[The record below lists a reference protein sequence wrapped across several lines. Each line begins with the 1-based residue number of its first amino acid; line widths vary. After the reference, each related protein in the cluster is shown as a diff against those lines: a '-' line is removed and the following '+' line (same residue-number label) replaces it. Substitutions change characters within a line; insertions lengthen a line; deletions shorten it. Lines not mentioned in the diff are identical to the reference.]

1 MTARIAAR
9 MDRMAPSGIR
19 KVNEKALAMERAGKT
34 VLHFEIGR
42 PDFDTPEYIKQA
54 AIEALRQGD
63 VFYTSNFGKMEL
75 RKAIAEKLKRENGL
89 VYEADEIL
97 VTAGLSEAVF
107 AVLAAILDEGDE
119 LLVPDPVWI
128 NYRNVPAF
136 LNAVPVSYELKEE
149 NGYQLDLSEIRSKIT
164 DRTRAIVLVT
174 PNNPTGGVLC
184 RRVLNELAALA
195 IEKDL
200 LVISDEVYERLV
212 YGGEEHVSIASL
224 PGMKERTFTMNG
236 LSKAYSMTG
245 WRLGYVAAPKEYIP
259 VLNKFH
265 QHNTTCAISFGQTAA
280 IAAFREEGGEVRE
293 MVKEYERRRD
303 YAVKAINGIEG
314 LSCLCPKGAFYI
326 FINCKALGMP
336 SEALANRLLDEAN
349 IALVPGSVFGPGGEG
364 YLRMS
369 FANSYE
375 NIVEGCRRLKD
386 AVAKIRQEGQV

>member
-149 NGYQLDLSEIRSKIT
+149 NGYQLDLSKIT
-164 DRTRAIVLVT
+164 DRTRASVLVT